1 MGWSGSR
8 AVSTIDNNGNP
19 LHFANDSEET
29 RYFGS
34 PNHYRDPQASWFAR
48 NWWETNRWAAIYY
61 NDTNM
66 PLKLSKM
73 SFIACAGNAGDQA
86 FWASNVGSG
95 GGLIYSHGGGFDFTS
110 HVYVTDRNNNPVGH
124 YQQGKCVLPSCG
136 VNCIGPNGVGST
148 YKRHGPPYTSFGNPS
163 VFRGNEALHPVE
175 IQYNVAAAFAVPPGG
190 HLIVNVVPTD
200 WHVKD
205 DSYALIVIKKGEAS
219 TTGTF
224 EPENTDYIWVMQ
236 PNNIWKKTKKALIMT
251 TGGWKILEEK

>member
-8 AVSTIDNNGNP
+8 AITRKSFDNKNDEIRYYGNP
-19 LHFANDSEET
+19 DN
-29 RYFGS
+29 
-34 PNHYRDPQASWFAR
+34 YRDPQASWFSKT
-48 NWWETNRWAAIYY
+48 WWEGSPGSRWAAIYY

-73 SFIACAGNAGDQA
+73 SFIACAGNSGGNY
-86 FWASNVGSG
+86 FWASNAHDAG
-95 GGLIYSHGGGFDFTS
+95 GGNIKSYGGGFNFTS
-110 HVYVTDRNNNPVGH
+110 VVYVTDRNKNPIGS
-124 YQQGKCVLPSCG
+124 YQQGNCVLPSCG
-136 VNCIGPNGVGST
+136 TNCIGPNGIGST
-148 YKRHGPPYTSFGNPS
+148 YTRKGPPYTSFGNPS

-175 IQYNVAAAFAVPPGG
+175 IQYNVAAAVAVPPGG
-190 HLIVNVVPTD
+190 YLIVNVVPTA
-200 WHVKD
+200 WHVPS

-236 PNNIWKKTKKALIMT
+236 PNNTWKKTKKALIMT

>member
-8 AVSTIDNNGNP
+8 AVRTVDSNGKP
-19 LHFANDSEET
+19 LHFANDAEET
-29 RYFGS
+29 RYYSNPGS
-34 PNHYRDPQASWFAR
+34 YRDPQASWFAR
-48 NWWETNRWAAIYY
+48 NWWETNRWAASYD

-95 GGLIYSHGGGFDFTS
+95 GGLTYSHGGGFSFTS
-110 HVYVTDRNNNPVGH
+110 HVYITDRNNNPVGH
-124 YQQGKCVLPSCG
+124 YQQGNCVLPSCG
-136 VNCIGPNGVGST
+136 VNCIGPKGVGST
-148 YKRHGPPYTSFGNPS
+148 YKTQGPPYTSFGNPS
-163 VFRGNEALHPVE
+163 VFSGNEALHPVE
-175 IQYNVAAAFAVPPGG
+175 IQYNLAASIAVPPGG

-200 WHVKD
+200 WHIKD
-205 DSYALIVIKKGEAS
+205 DSYALIVIKKGAAS

-236 PNNIWKKTKKALIMT
+236 PNNIWKKTKKALMMT